1 MIIPMAPDKQQKI
14 VTVCRKAHFNATH
27 RLHNPNWTDDK
38 NEKVFGKCNNE
49 NYHGHNYDL
58 IVKVTGQVDPDTGYV
73 IDLKILNDIIRQHV
87 IERYDHKNL
96 YLDMPDF
103 KDMNPSAEN
112 IVIKIWH
119 LIRDQI
125 DAKFELSIQLFETER
140 NYVEYSGHG
149 KV

>member
-1 MIIPMAPDKQQKI
+1 MEPDKLQEV

-58 IVKVTGQVDPDTGYV
+58 IVKVTGPIDPESGYV
-73 IDLKILNDIIRQHV
+73 MDLKILNDMIRQYV

-96 YLDMPDF
+96 YLDVADF
-103 KDMNPSAEN
+103 KDLNPSAEN
-112 IVIKIWH
+112 IGVKIWH
-119 LIRDQI
+119 LLREQI
-125 DAKFELSIQLFETER
+125 NPGLELNIQLFETER
-140 NYVEYSGHG
+140 NFVEYSG
-149 KV
+149 KVVR

>member
-1 MIIPMAPDKQQKI
+1 MIIPMAPNKQQEI

-27 RLHNPNWTDDK
+27 RLHNPNWADEK

-58 IVKVTGQVDPDTGYV
+58 IVKVSGQIDPETGYV
-73 IDLKILNDIIRQHV
+73 IDLKILNEIIRQHV

-103 KDMNPSAEN
+103 KDLNPSAEN

-119 LIRDQI
+119 LLRDQI
-125 DAKFELSIQLFETER
+125 DAKFELSVQLFETER

-149 KV
+149 NI